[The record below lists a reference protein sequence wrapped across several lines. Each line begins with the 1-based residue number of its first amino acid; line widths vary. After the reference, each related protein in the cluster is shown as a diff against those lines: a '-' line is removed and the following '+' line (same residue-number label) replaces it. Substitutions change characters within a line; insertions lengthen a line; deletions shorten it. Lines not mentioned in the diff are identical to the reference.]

1 MKRSGAWRPGGRS
14 GIQLMVQAWLS
25 SGIIGKEKPEEDQ
38 GHKEDKIVKGLVD
51 K

>member
-1 MKRSGAWRPGGRS
+1 MD
-14 GIQLMVQAWLS
+14 QVQAWLS